1 MDLLQD
7 VETNAPWEDTE
18 IDAPWDF
25 AETDADTEID
35 ASWNVTQGDP
45 PTDWAELSLVGRAER
60 IFYCGKAPEIDAP
73 SKPRIYPDGYV
84 RRSPPQ
90 PYRVPEGYYRRIALR
105 TALYAAAAVLL
116 LLLLAALMKRGI
128 LRF

>member
-7 VETNAPWEDTE
+7 LENAAPPEDTE
-18 IDAPWDF
+18 NAALPDL
-25 AETDADTEID
+25 
-35 ASWNVTQGDP
+35 
-45 PTDWAELSLVGRAER
+45 AELSLVGRAER
-60 IFYCGKAPEIDAP
+60 IFYCGQTPEAAAPPEA
-73 SKPRIYPDGYV
+73 RIYPDGYA

-105 TALYAAAAVLL
+105 AVLYGTAAVLIL
-116 LLLLAALMKRGI
+116 ILLAVLIKRRI

>member
-1 MDLLQD
+1 M
-7 VETNAPWEDTE
+7 ETDAPWEDTE

-25 AETDADTEID
+25 EETDAPPEDTESA
-35 ASWNVTQGDP
+35 ASWSFTQGDA
-45 PTDWAELSLVGRAER
+45 PTDWEELSLVERAER
-60 IFYCGKAPEIDAP
+60 IFYRGRKPESDAP
-73 SKPRIYPDGYV
+73 SKPRIYPDGYA

-105 TALYAAAAVLL
+105 TLLYATALVLL
-116 LLLLAALMKRGI
+116 LILLAALIKRGL